1 MEQAWQVAKSAMI
14 AKMRDNNNFILILL
28 FSPTSF
34 VRWQWMCGWQ
44 GKGFSSIWTEL
55 KQVGGFDGIS
65 CVTLIWVTP
74 VSDGMLAKFVFL

>member
-1 MEQAWQVAKSAMI
+1 MASGKECDNCKEERRQQLHPDSAPLSHLLRKVAMDVWLA
-14 AKMRDNNNFILILL
+14 
-28 FSPTSF
+28 
-34 VRWQWMCGWQ
+34 